1 MLDSEGQKLI
11 RQVVLI
17 DEMLLDLD
25 QLLNILQPPRNGKIR
40 IEWHWPS
47 GLKKP
52 RAVVYE
58 RKGAQKR
65 GRWTRTVVGTSDL
78 PRRAKTSGLFYE
90 NRKVV
95 KALLVQAQVLVADR
109 ANLIASVTTLTKSSS
124 FKLKSIEPKA
134 NKMREEIM
142 ETYRNLDSYVRFDQG
157 SVSDEEDGDVEP

>member
-1 MLDSEGQKLI
+1 
-11 RQVVLI
+11 
-17 DEMLLDLD
+17 
-25 QLLNILQPPRNGKIR
+25 
-40 IEWHWPS
+40 
-47 GLKKP
+47 
-52 RAVVYE
+52 
-58 RKGAQKR
+58 
-65 GRWTRTVVGTSDL
+65 L